1 MGRPEPVRDQD
12 IPFVWS
18 EDELEVYKMPH
29 PIRKVK
35 VNIHRY
41 EVEELAHMKEMFKIH
56 QIFIGLK
63 KNQVLFFEHFAK
75 EDTDALDGYQKNKD
89 DLTWE

>member
-1 MGRPEPVRDQD
+1 MGKPEPVRDQD
-12 IPFVWS
+12 ISFVWS

-35 VNIHRY
+35 VNIHHY
-41 EVEELAHMKEMFKIH
+41 DVEELAHMKEMFKIR

-63 KNQVLFFEHFAK
+63 KNKFCFLNILQRRILTHLM
-75 EDTDALDGYQKNKD
+75 DTKKIKMI
-89 DLTWE
+89 

>member
-1 MGRPEPVRDQD
+1 MRYYIQRQEMGKPEPVRDQD

-18 EDELEVYKMPH
+18 EDELEVYKMPQ

-63 KNQVLFFEHFAK
+63 KKSSLVF
-75 EDTDALDGYQKNKD
+75 
-89 DLTWE
+89 